1 MSDSQMVLG
10 NGLKLVGEAVIPGA
24 SELLEGR
31 IGSGLLHNLLA
42 VGAAS
47 LLAGMPVVA
56 GLAVLAVK
64 ANSFS
69 RSVTGQNIV
78 GAVAERAQ
86 AVGAALEGKADA
98 GGSRG
103 AARSTST

>member
-1 MSDSQMVLG
+1 MSDSQAVLG

-42 VGAAS
+42 AGAAG

-69 RSVTGQNIV
+69 RSVTGQNILGSV
-78 GAVAERAQ
+78 LDRAQ
-86 AVGAALEGKADA
+86 AVGAALEGRAET
-98 GGSRG
+98 GTPR
-103 AARSTST
+103 AARSTTS